1 MIILS
6 MHDGAHVAH
15 RKQERQQL
23 AAPTTRA
30 ARANGQNLTDTAL
43 PE

>member
-1 MIILS
+1 MIILR
-6 MHDGAHVAH
+6 MHEGAHVAQ
-15 RKQERQQL
+15 RKQGRPQL

-30 ARANGQNLTDTAL
+30 ARANGQNLTDTVL